1 MLAVRPLTASGFG
14 ALVEH
19 TSVSQLL
26 AEQCSLVTAWRDHG
40 GLVVIRGLTD
50 LKVQELE
57 AISALFGQVEQELD
71 ISKRKF
77 CVQGCASVMRIG
89 NIRDQE
95 GDLISLN
102 GNAAM
107 LPPDGSPQYSIE
119 TKTPVWHTDSTF
131 RERPP
136 IGSALF
142 CKIAPPE
149 GGATCFADTAAAYDA
164 LTPEVREELAGLECI
179 CSLTHHDAKCHQR
192 SSDYPLLSPDQRQ
205 SNPPRRVPVVL
216 QHPITKRKA
225 LYGFNSSTCAV
236 VPQGSCITAGQLD
249 QYELDV
255 FECPTV
261 QQVLRDRLPYVTS
274 PQFTVKWQWE
284 AGDLVL
290 WDNRCTVHCAT
301 GFDQKYP
308 REMWRTTIVSDKL
321 TPSKL

>member
-1 MLAVRPLTASGFG
+1 MLAVSPLTASGFG

-26 AEQCSLVTAWRDHG
+26 SEHCSLVTAWRDHG

-107 LPPDGSPQYSIE
+107 LPPDGSAQYSIE
-119 TKTPVWHTDSTF
+119 TRTPVWHTDSTF
-131 RERPP
+131 RKRPP

-149 GGATCFADTAAAYDA
+149 GGAPLCLLTAAHAVERAAQKGILCTIGTVFRSAPCSTVLTMLHCA
-164 LTPEVREELAGLECI
+164 LP
-179 CSLTHHDAKCHQR
+179 CSLL
-192 SSDYPLLSPDQRQ
+192 PLSGLS
-205 SNPPRRVPVVL
+205 
-216 QHPITKRKA
+216 
-225 LYGFNSSTCAV
+225 C
-236 VPQGSCITAGQLD
+236 
-249 QYELDV
+249 
-255 FECPTV
+255 
-261 QQVLRDRLPYVTS
+261 RL
-274 PQFTVKWQWE
+274 
-284 AGDLVL
+284 
-290 WDNRCTVHCAT
+290 
-301 GFDQKYP
+301 
-308 REMWRTTIVSDKL
+308 
-321 TPSKL
+321 